1 MSTLIAADEAP
12 AGNPQGPGNTGRPR
26 KNGTKRSKNYRG
38 VSPALRAENNIIRS
52 IGVFLLW
59 AVVAVSIAML
69 LWMVLQA
76 FRDTRSILSS
86 PWGLPEGLDFSNFV
100 NAWTVS
106 DFATATFNSVITTG
120 VSSFLTVAI
129 AAPAAYYLSRVES
142 RLTNGLSLY
151 FILGLGIPA
160 QVILIPLFVMLNKV
174 YLTDSLIGLN
184 LVYIAGSM
192 PFTVFLLTAF
202 FRSLPMEMEEAAA
215 LDGASALRTFIQ
227 ITLPLAKGG
236 ILTAFVLQVVAHWN
250 ETLLALTLI
259 QSTEKYTLPVALISF
274 VQQQTYSGA
283 DWGGLFAGLC
293 IVVLPML
300 IIYVW
305 LGRRLTEGLT
315 LGMGK

>member
-1 MSTLIAADEAP
+1 MTSQTELAAAKP
-12 AGNPQGPGNTGRPR
+12 PRRPYR
-26 KNGTKRSKNYRG
+26 SRSGTNS
-38 VSPALRAENNIIRS
+38 SPALRAERS
-52 IGVFLLW
+52 VVRVIGIVILW
-59 AVVAVSIAML
+59 AIVALSIATL
-69 LWMVLQA
+69 LWMLMQA
-76 FRDTRSILSS
+76 FRDTRSILSN
-86 PWGLPEGLDFSNFV
+86 PWGLPESLEMSNFV
-100 NAWTVS
+100 RAWTVG
-106 DFATATFNSVITTG
+106 DFGIAAWNSAWTTG
-120 VSSFLTVAI
+120 LSSFLTVAI

-142 RLTNGLSLY
+142 RFTGALSLY

-160 QVILIPLFVMLNKV
+160 QVILIPLFVMLNQV

-184 LVYIAGSM
+184 LVYIGVSM

-202 FRSLPMEMEEAAA
+202 FRSLPLEMEEAAA
-215 LDGASALRTFIQ
+215 LDGASPLKTFVR

-236 ILTAFVLQVVAHWN
+236 ILTAFVLQVISHWN

-259 QSTEKYTLPVALISF
+259 QSTERYTLPVALISF

-300 IIYVW
+300 AIYLW

>member
-1 MSTLIAADEAP
+1 MSTLTAP
-12 AGNPQGPGNTGRPR
+12 EETSAGTPQGPGSSGPG
-26 KNGTKRSKNYRG
+26 KNSTKRSKNHRG
-38 VSPALRAENNIIRS
+38 VSPALRAEGTVIRS

-69 LWMVLQA
+69 VWMVLQA
-76 FRDTRSILSS
+76 FRDTRSILAS
-86 PWGLPEGLDFSNFV
+86 PWGMPETLDFSNFV

-106 DFATATFNSVITTG
+106 DFATATWNSVITTG
-120 VSSFLTVAI
+120 VSSFLTVAF
-129 AAPAAYYLSRVES
+129 AAPAAYYLARVES
-142 RLTNGLSLY
+142 RFTNGLSLY

-174 YLTDSLIGLN
+174 YLTDSLVGLN
-184 LVYIAGSM
+184 LVYIASSM

-215 LDGASALRTFIQ
+215 LDGASALRTFVR

-300 IIYVW
+300 IIYIW

>member
-1 MSTLIAADEAP
+1 MSTQTKSEANPAP
-12 AGNPQGPGNTGRPR
+12 APAAPQPGNRR
-26 KNGTKRSKNYRG
+26 RNRRG
-38 VSPALRAENNIIRS
+38 VSPALRAENNTLRS
-52 IGVFLLW
+52 FGVVLLW

-69 LWMVLQA
+69 LWMILQA
-76 FRDTRSILSS
+76 FRDTRSILGD
-86 PWGLPEGLDFSNFV
+86 PWGMPNTFDFSNFV
-100 NAWTVS
+100 RAWTVS

-120 VSSFLTVAI
+120 VSSFATVAI

-142 RLTNGLSLY
+142 RLTGGLSLY

-160 QVILIPLFVMLNKV
+160 QVILIPLFIMLNEV
-174 YLTDSLIGLN
+174 NLTDSLIGLN
-184 LVYIAGSM
+184 LVYIAMSM

-202 FRSLPMEMEEAAA
+202 FRSLPLEMEEAAA
-215 LDGASALRTFIQ
+215 LDGASALRTFVQ

>member
-1 MSTLIAADEAP
+1 MSTLTAP
-12 AGNPQGPGNTGRPR
+12 QATKTPEPAKPR
-26 KNGTKRSKNYRG
+26 SRNHRG
-38 VSPALRAENNIIRS
+38 VSPALRAENNVIRS
-52 IGVFLLW
+52 IGVVLLW
-59 AVVAVSIAML
+59 AVVAISIAML
-69 LWMVLQA
+69 AWMVLQA
-76 FRDTRSILSS
+76 FRDTRAILSD
-86 PWGLPEGLDFSNFV
+86 PWGMPASIDFSNFV
-100 NAWTVS
+100 RAWTVS
-106 DFATATFNSVITTG
+106 DFATATFNSVVTTG

-142 RLTNGLSLY
+142 RLTGGLSLY

-160 QVILIPLFVMLNKV
+160 QVILIPLFIMLNEV
-174 YLTDSLIGLN
+174 NLTDSLIGLN
-184 LVYIAGSM
+184 LVYIAMSM

-202 FRSLPMEMEEAAA
+202 FRSLPLEMEEAAA
-215 LDGASALRTFIQ
+215 LDGASALRTFVQ

>member
-1 MSTLIAADEAP
+1 MSTLIETPPAA
-12 AGNPQGPGNTGRPR
+12 PQKPSSRR
-26 KNGTKRSKNYRG
+26 AKNFRG
-38 VSPALRAENNIIRS
+38 VSPAMRAEHNLFRS
-52 IGVFLLW
+52 IGVVILW
-59 AVVAVSIAML
+59 AVVVLSLAIL

-76 FRDTRSILSS
+76 FRDTRSILSD
-86 PWGLPEGLDFSNFV
+86 PWGLPETIDFTNFV
-100 NAWTVS
+100 QAWTVS
-106 DFATATFNSVITTG
+106 DFATATFNSVITTA
-120 VSSFLTVAI
+120 VSSFVCVAV

-160 QVILIPLFVMLNKV
+160 QVILIPLFIMLNKV
-174 YLTDSLIGLN
+174 NLTDSLIGLN
-184 LVYIAGSM
+184 LVYIAMSM

-215 LDGASALRTFIQ
+215 LDGASALRTFVQ

>member
-1 MSTLIAADEAP
+1 MSTLTAP
-12 AGNPQGPGNTGRPR
+12 KKTEEHKPAKPR
-26 KNGTKRSKNYRG
+26 ARNHHG
-38 VSPALRAENNIIRS
+38 VSPALRADHNALRS
-52 IGVFLLW
+52 VGVFLLW
-59 AVVAVSIAML
+59 AVVAISIAML

-76 FRDTRSILSS
+76 FRDTRSILSD
-86 PWGLPEGLDFSNFV
+86 PWGMPNTFDFSNFV
-100 NAWTVS
+100 RAWTVS

-120 VSSFLTVAI
+120 VSSFLTVAV

-142 RLTNGLSLY
+142 RLTGGLSLY

-160 QVILIPLFVMLNKV
+160 QVILIPLFIMLNEV
-174 YLTDSLIGLN
+174 NLTDSLIGLN
-184 LVYIAGSM
+184 LVYIAMSM

-215 LDGASALRTFIQ
+215 LDGASALRTFVQ

>member
-1 MSTLIAADEAP
+1 MSTLTAHDTAPDKAPYQAPEKAP
-12 AGNPQGPGNTGRPR
+12 APVRR
-26 KNGTKRSKNYRG
+26 KNHRG

-69 LWMVLQA
+69 VWMVLQA
-76 FRDTRSILSS
+76 FRDTRSILGS
-86 PWGLPEGLDFSNFV
+86 PWGMPESLDFSNFV
-100 NAWTVS
+100 RAWTVS
-106 DFATATFNSVITTG
+106 DFATATINSTLTTAI
-120 VSSFLTVAI
+120 SSFLTVAI
-129 AAPAAYYLSRVES
+129 AAPAAYYLARVES
-142 RLTNGLSLY
+142 RLTNSLSLY

-215 LDGASALRTFIQ
+215 LDGATALRTFVQ

-300 IIYVW
+300 IIYIW

>member
-1 MSTLIAADEAP
+1 MSEYKLLAP
-12 AGNPQGPGNTGRPR
+12 VTARRRGR
-26 KNGTKRSKNYRG
+26 RG
-38 VSPALRAENNIIRS
+38 VSPALRGERS
-52 IGVFLLW
+52 VVRGIGVGLLW
-59 AVVAVSIAML
+59 LVVAISIAAL
-69 LWMVLQA
+69 VWMVAQA
-76 FRDTRSILSS
+76 FRDTRSILDD
-86 PWGLPEGLDFSNFV
+86 PWGVPASLDFSNFV
-100 NAWTVS
+100 RAWTVG
-106 DFATATFNSVITTG
+106 DFAVATWNSLLTTV
-120 VSSFLTVAI
+120 VSSVLTVAI
-129 AAPAAYYLSRVES
+129 AAPCAYYLSRVDNK
-142 RLTNGLSLY
+142 LTRGLSLY

-174 YLTDSLIGLN
+174 YLTDSIIGLN
-184 LVYIAGSM
+184 LVYIGVSM

-202 FRSLPMEMEEAAA
+202 FRSLPLEMEEAAA
-215 LDGASALRTFIQ
+215 LDGTTAFGTFWR

-236 ILTAFVLQVVAHWN
+236 ILTAFILQVISHWN
-250 ETLLALTLI
+250 ETLLALTLL

-283 DWGGLFAGLC
+283 DWGGLFAGLV

>member
-1 MSTLIAADEAP
+1 MSTQTDSQLPAP
-12 AGNPQGPGNTGRPR
+12 AKSAARRP
-26 KNGTKRSKNYRG
+26 KNFHG
-38 VSPALRAENNIIRS
+38 VSPAMRAEHNAFRS
-52 IGVFLLW
+52 VGVVLLW
-59 AVVAVSIAML
+59 AVVAISIGIL
-69 LWMVLQA
+69 LWMLLQS
-76 FRDTRSILSS
+76 FRDTRSILGD
-86 PWGLPEGLDFSNFV
+86 PWGMPETFDFSNFV
-100 NAWTVS
+100 RAWTVS
-106 DFATATFNSVITTG
+106 DFATATYNSVVTTA
-120 VSSFLTVAI
+120 VSSFVCVAI
-129 AAPAAYYLSRVES
+129 AAPAAYYLARVES
-142 RLTNGLSLY
+142 RLTGGLSLY

-174 YLTDSLIGLN
+174 NLTDSLLGLN
-184 LVYIAGSM
+184 LIYIAMSM

-202 FRSLPMEMEEAAA
+202 FRSLPVEMEEAAA
-215 LDGASALRTFIQ
+215 LDGATALRTFVQ
-227 ITLPLAKGG
+227 VTLPLAKGG

>member
-1 MSTLIAADEAP
+1 MSTLIETPPAA
-12 AGNPQGPGNTGRPR
+12 PQKPSSRR
-26 KNGTKRSKNYRG
+26 AKNFQG
-38 VSPALRAENNIIRS
+38 VSPAMRAEHNLFRS
-52 IGVFLLW
+52 IGVVILW
-59 AVVAVSIAML
+59 AVVVLSLAIL

-76 FRDTRSILSS
+76 FRDTRSILSD
-86 PWGLPEGLDFSNFV
+86 PWGLPETIDFTNFV
-100 NAWTVS
+100 QAWTVS
-106 DFATATFNSVITTG
+106 DFATATFNSVITTA
-120 VSSFLTVAI
+120 VSSFVCVAV

-160 QVILIPLFVMLNKV
+160 QVILIPLFIMLNKV
-174 YLTDSLIGLN
+174 NLTDSLIGLN
-184 LVYIAGSM
+184 LVYIAMSM

-215 LDGASALRTFIQ
+215 LDGASALRTFVQ